1 MNTIT
6 YFLWIFTQI
15 ATLSATISQAR
26 RIEDHDVLNWV
37 DPLIGSE
44 NGGNVFAGAT
54 LPYGMVKAVADV
66 DGANTGGFSTDG
78 SNITGFSALHDSGTG
93 GNPSLGNFPIFPQI
107 CSAEDINTCKYPIAA
122 RAMPYQND
130 SIDARPGYFGVS
142 LENGIHAD
150 MAVSEHAALFRFD
163 FSQASVSNLSSDP
176 LIMLDLTDLWQSR
189 QNASISIE
197 ASDGIEGGRMKGNG
211 TFLPSFGAGSYM
223 AYFCLDLS
231 GGTVKNSGV
240 WVNDRAGTEPKELY
254 VTRGFNLFYLQ
265 AGGFIR
271 FKGPL
276 PGPILVRMGL
286 SFISTGQ
293 ACQNAEREIPGPHY
307 DFDGLVTSAE
317 DAWREKLAPIS
328 IEPGDVEESMQVNF
342 WSAVYRTMIS
352 PQNYTGE
359 NPHWQSDEPYYDSFY
374 CLWDMWRVQLPFLTV
389 LDPMTMST
397 IVRSLLDTYKH
408 RGWLPDCMMS
418 TCKGWTQGGSD
429 ADNVLVDAYV
439 KNISGVDWD
448 LAYEAIVN
456 DAENEP
462 LEWSIE
468 GRGGLTSWKN
478 LNYIPYLDYDPI
490 GFGTNSRSI
499 SRTLEYAYN
508 DYNLATLASGL
519 GKNTTA
525 KYLARATN
533 WQNLFKVD
541 QASFIDGVN
550 TNFTGFFQPKYLNGT
565 WGYQDPIACSPL
577 ADFCSLTS
585 NPSETFE
592 SSAWEYM
599 FFVPH
604 DIGKV
609 IELLGGEETF
619 LRRLDYF
626 HTSGL
631 ADIGNEPVFLTVYM
645 PHFAG
650 RPALSAERAH
660 SYIPSRFNTT
670 PGGLPGNDDSGS
682 MASFT
687 LFSMLG
693 LFPNPGQ
700 NVYFIT
706 PPFFPSVSI
715 TNALTNATSTIR
727 NVNFDAQYEN
737 LYVQSA
743 TLDGEVYTKNWIGHE
758 FFTHGGTLELVLG
771 AKESNWGTGS
781 EDRPPSMS
789 DGGKGLE
796 GVMDLGGLRM
806 Q

>member
-1 MNTIT
+1 
-6 YFLWIFTQI
+6 
-15 ATLSATISQAR
+15 
-26 RIEDHDVLNWV
+26 
-37 DPLIGSE
+37 
-44 NGGNVFAGAT
+44 
-54 LPYGMVKAVADV
+54 
-66 DGANTGGFSTDG
+66 
-78 SNITGFSALHDSGTG
+78 
-93 GNPSLGNFPIFPQI
+93 
-107 CSAEDINTCKYPIAA
+107 
-122 RAMPYQND
+122 
-130 SIDARPGYFGVS
+130 
-142 LENGIHAD
+142 
-150 MAVSEHAALFRFD
+150 
-163 FSQASVSNLSSDP
+163 
-176 LIMLDLTDLWQSR
+176 
-189 QNASISIE
+189 
-197 ASDGIEGGRMKGNG
+197 
-211 TFLPSFGAGSYM
+211 
-223 AYFCLDLS
+223 
-231 GGTVKNSGV
+231 
-240 WVNDRAGTEPKELY
+240 
-254 VTRGFNLFYLQ
+254 
-265 AGGFIR
+265 
-271 FKGPL
+271 
-276 PGPILVRMGL
+276 MGL
-286 SFISTGQ
+286 SFISTEQ
-293 ACQNAEREIPGPHY
+293 ACQNAEREIPGPAF

-328 IEPGDVEESMQVNF
+328 IEAGDVDDSMQTNF
-342 WSAVYRTMIS
+342 WSAVYRTMLS

-359 NPHWQSDEPYYDSFY
+359 NPYWQSNEPYFDSFY

-389 LDPMTMST
+389 LDPLMMSS

-439 KNISGVDWD
+439 KNLTGIDWE

-462 LEWSIE
+462 LEWSVE
-468 GRGGLTSWKN
+468 GRGGLTSWKK
-478 LNYIPYLDYDPI
+478 LDYIPYLDFDPV

-508 DYNLATLASGL
+508 DFNLAALAAGL
-519 GKNTTA
+519 GKNTSA

-533 WQNLFKVD
+533 WQNLFKPD
-541 QASFIDGVN
+541 QPSSIQGVN
-550 TNFTGFFQPKYLNGT
+550 TNFTGFFQPKYQNGT

-609 IELLGGEETF
+609 IDLLGGEETF
-619 LRRLDYF
+619 LRRLDFF

-645 PHFAG
+645 PHYAG
-650 RPALSAERAH
+650 RPGLSAERAH
-660 SYIPSRFNTT
+660 SCKRPKMITHITATSVLILNADIPSRFNTSHA
-670 PGGLPGNDDSGS
+670 GLPGNDDSGS

-706 PPFFPSVSI
+706 PPFFPSISI
-715 TNALTNATSTIR
+715 TNALTNATATIR
-727 NVNFDAQYEN
+727 TTNFDNEYKN
-737 LYVQSA
+737 IYIQSA
-743 TLDGEVYTKNWIGHE
+743 KLNGEVYSKGWIRHE
-758 FFTHGGTLELVLG
+758 FFTQGWTLELVLG
-771 AKESNWGTGS
+771 DTESTWGTEVG
-781 EDRPPSMS
+781 DRPPSMS
-789 DGGKGLE
+789 GTMVGEEMGI
-796 GVMDLGGLRM
+796 RM

>member
-1 MNTIT
+1 
-6 YFLWIFTQI
+6 
-15 ATLSATISQAR
+15 
-26 RIEDHDVLNWV
+26 
-37 DPLIGSE
+37 
-44 NGGNVFAGAT
+44 
-54 LPYGMVKAVADV
+54 
-66 DGANTGGFSTDG
+66 
-78 SNITGFSALHDSGTG
+78 
-93 GNPSLGNFPIFPQI
+93 
-107 CSAEDINTCKYPIAA
+107 
-122 RAMPYQND
+122 
-130 SIDARPGYFGVS
+130 
-142 LENGIHAD
+142 
-150 MAVSEHAALFRFD
+150 
-163 FSQASVSNLSSDP
+163 
-176 LIMLDLTDLWQSR
+176 
-189 QNASISIE
+189 
-197 ASDGIEGGRMKGNG
+197 
-211 TFLPSFGAGSYM
+211 
-223 AYFCLDLS
+223 
-231 GGTVKNSGV
+231 
-240 WVNDRAGTEPKELY
+240 
-254 VTRGFNLFYLQ
+254 
-265 AGGFIR
+265 
-271 FKGPL
+271 
-276 PGPILVRMGL
+276 MGL
-286 SFISTGQ
+286 SFISTEQ
-293 ACQNAEREIPGPHY
+293 ACQNAEREIPGPAF

-328 IEPGDVEESMQVNF
+328 IEAGDVDDSMQTNF
-342 WSAVYRTMIS
+342 WSAVYRTMLS

-359 NPHWQSDEPYYDSFY
+359 NPYWQSNEPYFDSFY

-389 LDPMTMST
+389 LDPLMMSS

-439 KNISGVDWD
+439 KNLTGIDWE

-462 LEWSIE
+462 LEWSVE
-468 GRGGLTSWKN
+468 GRGGLTSWKK
-478 LNYIPYLDYDPI
+478 LDYIPYLDFDPV

-508 DYNLATLASGL
+508 DFNLATLAAGL
-519 GKNTTA
+519 GKNTSA

-533 WQNLFKVD
+533 WQNLFKPD
-541 QASFIDGVN
+541 QPSSIQGVN
-550 TNFTGFFQPKYLNGT
+550 TNFTGFFQPKYQNGM

-609 IELLGGEETF
+609 IDLLGGEETF
-619 LRRLDYF
+619 LRRLDFF

-645 PHFAG
+645 PHYAG
-650 RPALSAERAH
+650 RPGLSAERAH
-660 SYIPSRFNTT
+660 SCKRPKMITHITATSVLILNADIPSRFNTSHA
-670 PGGLPGNDDSGS
+670 GLPGNDDSGS

-706 PPFFPSVSI
+706 PPFFPSISI
-715 TNALTNATSTIR
+715 TNALTNATATIR
-727 NVNFDAQYEN
+727 TTNFDNEYKN
-737 LYVQSA
+737 IYIQSA
-743 TLDGEVYTKNWIGHE
+743 KLNGEVYSKGWIRHE
-758 FFTHGGTLELVLG
+758 FFTQGWTLELVLG
-771 AKESNWGTGS
+771 DTESTWGTEVG
-781 EDRPPSMS
+781 DRPPSMS
-789 DGGKGLE
+789 GTMVGEEMGI
-796 GVMDLGGLRM
+796 RM